1 MPMSAQQYSA
11 SPKAQ
16 LRAACRAALIAFTL
30 LTTHVPA
37 GRPQALVHIYTT
49 YKCIVIACSTCR
61 ENMYY

>member
-1 MPMSAQQYSA
+1 MPLSAQQYFA

-37 GRPQALVHIYTT
+37 GRPQALVLFHTT
-49 YKCIVIACSTCR
+49 YKCIDIFYSTCS